1 MGLDLWNS
9 LLIRL
14 MHFPSFILDF
24 VLHALDVFHLAFD
37 FLYHM
42 FAVGEQIL
50 WLYMHGCFLLFVGV
64 LRSDLAVDQLEALNL
79 FDSVSRLLLGE
90 VGVL

>member
-1 MGLDLWNS
+1 
-9 LLIRL
+9 
-14 MHFPSFILDF
+14 
-24 VLHALDVFHLAFD
+24 
-37 FLYHM
+37 M

-79 FDSVSRLLLGE
+79 FDSVSRLLFGE